1 MRTLKNIIE
10 LFKNNN
16 YELYAIGGYVRN
28 QIYQNSF
35 SDDIDLLTNASMD
48 EIINMLGYDYYHVQI
63 NNIVKV
69 KTPEEKYIEIASYD
83 YLDTDLC
90 SRDFKINAIAFNMIT
105 SEYYIPFKHFEL
117 NELQLIDLDYVNR
130 NPMAMLRGLRIAL
143 ECNIVI
149 DPSFEEHIYTFK
161 GYELL
166 NSQKVFEEFCKIISQ
181 KNGLCMLKKYGILE
195 QLIPAF
201 KQTYNFNQNNPH
213 HDLNLFSHIEKTVE
227 NTNYSL
233 ETKLAMVF
241 HDLGKPR
248 TSMPN
253 KKDNSVTSYYRHEV
267 ESSKIAQE
275 FFKQFN
281 TNHKIAN
288 EVIEI
293 ILAHMNKNVGLG
305 RLNTKYGRDLGLKIL
320 HAHLSDTMGRL
331 RVSDEEINNINKR
344 ILEFSC
350 IKEVCIP
357 YNSTKPEMIILIG
370 LPRSGK
376 STFAKQYYSE
386 YDYISRDYVRENT
399 FGFKGN
405 MNHESEVTKICNEE
419 LNLSLSKKNNII
431 VDNTNIQ
438 RKYRRQFIKQAQAHG
453 YNIKAVYINTSYEQ
467 LIINAEKEGFPI
479 GVIDSMANRLNI
491 PSYDEG
497 YYQIQEFNVHG
508 FGSYHLTFNKI
519 EHDQEISK
527 GGSI

>member
-16 YELYAIGGYVRN
+16 YELYAVGGYVRN

-90 SRDFKINAIAFNMIT
+90 SRDFKINAIALNMMT

-117 NELQLIDLDYVNR
+117 NELQLIDLDYVDR
-130 NPMAMLRGLRIAL
+130 NPMAILRGIRIAL
-143 ECNIVI
+143 ECNLVI
-149 DPSFEEHIYTFK
+149 DTSFEEYIYAFK

-195 QLIPAF
+195 QLVPAF

-248 TSMPN
+248 TSIPN

-293 ILAHMNKNVGLG
+293 ILAHMNKNVGIG
-305 RLNTKYGRDLGLKIL
+305 KLNTKYGRDLGLKIL
-320 HAHLSDTMGRL
+320 HAHLADTMGRL
-331 RVSDEEINNINKR
+331 RVNDEEINN
-344 ILEFSC
+344 
-350 IKEVCIP
+350 
-357 YNSTKPEMIILIG
+357 
-370 LPRSGK
+370 
-376 STFAKQYYSE
+376 
-386 YDYISRDYVRENT
+386 
-399 FGFKGN
+399 
-405 MNHESEVTKICNEE
+405 
-419 LNLSLSKKNNII
+419 
-431 VDNTNIQ
+431 
-438 RKYRRQFIKQAQAHG
+438 
-453 YNIKAVYINTSYEQ
+453 Q
-467 LIINAEKEGFPI
+467 L
-479 GVIDSMANRLNI
+479 
-491 PSYDEG
+491 
-497 YYQIQEFNVHG
+497 
-508 FGSYHLTFNKI
+508 T
-519 EHDQEISK
+519 
-527 GGSI
+527 